1 MQLLRLFPLF
11 VLATAVLQTAA
22 PADEQQVVFRSDVSL
37 VRVDAQVVDRNN
49 RGITGLKATDFVLR
63 DEGKTQEIRNFA
75 REELPIDLLFLLD
88 VSGSMRPHV
97 ERIASAAEQ
106 ALQVLGNDD
115 RVGIMVFDRST
126 RLRMPFRN
134 VREGVDREFQ
144 SLLRRESFN
153 GGTDITRGLLD
164 AATYVMR
171 NGRRGVRRAIVIMTD
186 DQTERE
192 RDEARVNRALL
203 EADAILGALIA
214 PNAMYS
220 RGGGGYPG
228 GGRMPRG
235 GGSWPGSGGGL
246 ADIILGGGGQGP
258 IGVPGG
264 GQRSRTHSAGTSEIA
279 RESGGDSLPV
289 DDAAALDTTIARIR
303 QRYALYFRVPD
314 GAKPMQDRTIS
325 VSLNEA
331 ARRRYP
337 DAEVRYRRS
346 YRTSTSTE
354 VADNTGV
361 TVLPTASDS
370 SGARD
375 IRRTGKCR
383 NCRTCPEAQTDCRR
397 LRRARRAESI
407 GRRTGFS
414 LDGNDLVRSE
424 AGRGS

>member
-115 RVGIMVFDRST
+115 RVAIMVFDRST
-126 RLRMPFRN
+126 RVRMPFRN

-144 SLLRRESFN
+144 NLLRRESFN

-171 NGRRGVRRAIVIMTD
+171 NGRRGVRRAIVILTD
-186 DQTERE
+186 DETERE
-192 RDEARVNRALL
+192 RDEAKVNRALL

-264 GQRSRTHSAGTSEIA
+264 GQRSVRTHSAGTSEIA

-289 DDAAALDTTIARIR
+289 DDAAALDTTLARLR
-303 QRYALYFRVPD
+303 QRYSLYFRVPD
-314 GAKPMQDRTIS
+314 GAKPKQDRTIS
-325 VSLNEA
+325 VELSEA

-346 YRTSTSTE
+346 YQTSYLERSC
-354 VADNTGV
+354 DNTGV
-361 TVLPTASDS
+361 TALPTASTTA
-370 SGARD
+370 SGREIAD
-375 IRRTGKCR
+375 APITAETA
-383 NCRTCPEAQTDCRR
+383 RTCPEAQTH
-397 LRRARRAESI
+397 
-407 GRRTGFS
+407 G
-414 LDGNDLVRSE
+414 
-424 AGRGS
+424 